1 MTLRGPAE
9 ALATQMPAP
18 AAWKLVPSLPGRVAC
33 SFAANRRTTAAL
45 TPATAFYPL
54 TGIVFNTLDGDDV
67 KCAPVVLQLDW
78 PTTPQ
83 LD

>member
-1 MTLRGPAE
+1 MPQMAAKSE
-9 ALATQMPAP
+9 ANKARS
-18 AAWKLVPSLPGRVAC
+18 LVELIGE
-33 SFAANRRTTAAL
+33 TTKTAL

-67 KCAPVVLQLDW
+67 KCAPVVLHFDW

>member
-1 MTLRGPAE
+1 MLAVGDKRPAVYSV
-9 ALATQMPAP
+9 T
-18 AAWKLVPSLPGRVAC
+18 LPGMDAK
-33 SFAANRRTTAAL
+33 SEANKARSLVELIGETTETAL